1 MPVWSLDQTLIS
13 PLPLFCVCLRFMPFA
28 LHCKWLFQGIV
39 LKGRETI
46 LHGKRKNCYYLD
58 SREAT
63 NLPHRHACPCCI
75 LTRDLGSSL
84 CTAATWGPHL
94 SMLLYGYL
102 FPENSGTRRLGKDSA
117 KHAVKPKPRSWNR
130 HLHGGSGQTPL
141 TLCPVPR
148 DPTSQTHRS
157 WAWPDVMRWYR
168 VRILCDIK
176 MTVPMQML
184 LDTVNVSLS
193 LFSPVLSSTLSC
205 MCSPDR
211 KSVV

>member
-1 MPVWSLDQTLIS
+1 MS

-94 SMLLYGYL
+94 SLLLYGYL

-157 WAWPDVMRWYR
+157 
-168 VRILCDIK
+168 
-176 MTVPMQML
+176 
-184 LDTVNVSLS
+184 
-193 LFSPVLSSTLSC
+193 
-205 MCSPDR
+205 
-211 KSVV
+211 